1 MGHIKIFAC
10 AHKRQNVLQMWG
22 PLAAAFLLQNA
33 GHCIYAEVED
43 NRGKLQQ
50 DRTLSKAPTHSERK
64 TEAKADK
71 LLGILYG
78 LTIIL
83 FMLAVTRAH
92 CKTSSH
98 KQISL

>member
-1 MGHIKIFAC
+1 
-10 AHKRQNVLQMWG
+10 MWG

-33 GHCIYAEVED
+33 GHCIDTEVED
-43 NRGKLQQ
+43 NCGKLQQ
-50 DRTLSKAPTHSERK
+50 DRTLLKAPTRSEHK
-64 TEAKADK
+64 TEAKTYK
-71 LLGILYG
+71 LLDILCG

-83 FMLAVTRAH
+83 FMLAVMRPH